1 MYFRLGQLAGMS
13 LVHGGSS
20 FCLLADPVVAYI
32 SGTSITDI
40 VVPAEDIQDTETK
53 TLIDQVDTNT

>member
-20 FCLLADPVVAYI
+20 FLLADPVVMYI

-40 VVPAEDIQDTETK
+40 AVPAEDIQDTEIK
-53 TLIDQVDTNT
+53 TLIDQVDTNN

>member
-20 FCLLADPVVAYI
+20 FCLLADPVVMYI

-40 VVPAEDIQDTETK
+40 AVPAEDIQDTEIK
-53 TLIDQVDTNT
+53 TLIDQVDTNN